1 MLTINNQNNTQSKV
15 APKLYSAKSGWL
27 LISALTLGL
36 AVGCSGGN
44 DTEAQNQ
51 AEPSASESIP
61 ADPAATQSE
70 APEAEASETIESS
83 ESTEQAPAADSEGS
97 EAKPA
102 EETTAAAP
110 APAQSAPL
118 AADAGQKLYEVKCKQ
133 CHEPGLL
140 NAPKFGNNADWAPRI
155 AQGKEVLYKHS
166 AEGFKAMPAQADGTA
181 SVEEVHAAVDYMV
194 EHAS

>member
-1 MLTINNQNNTQSKV
+1 MLTINNQNNAQSKV

-70 APEAEASETIESS
+70 APEAEASETIES
-83 ESTEQAPAADSEGS
+83 TEQAPTADSEGS

-102 EETTAAAP
+102 EETTAA

-140 NAPKFGNNADWAPRI
+140 NAPKFGNNEDWAPRI

>member
-1 MLTINNQNNTQSKV
+1 MLTINNQNNAQSKV

-70 APEAEASETIESS
+70 APEAEASETIES
-83 ESTEQAPAADSEGS
+83 TEQAPTADSEGS

-102 EETTAAAP
+102 EETTAA